1 MKWCKFV
8 RGIKAKR
15 HKTSVEKYLDVVN
28 PEYCILS
35 SVILN

>member
-15 HKTSVEKYLDVVN
+15 HKTGVKHGLDVVN
-28 PEYCILS
+28 QEYFIS
-35 SVILN
+35 RSVILN